1 MYVLIIVIN
10 VCGYLRVRYPRSV
23 SVYTDHC
30 CCCLW
35 IPEGKVSKVSS
46 YTCCLLSL
54 VLLCKYCLLLAASLV
69 T

>member
-1 MYVLIIVIN
+1 MCILIIVIN
-10 VCGYLRVRYPRSV
+10 VCGYLRVRYPRLV
-23 SVYTDHC
+23 NVYTDYC
-30 CCCLW
+30 YCCLR